1 MNSDM
6 IHSMSRPAI
15 AHIHLDHLRHNYRL
29 LKSRCGNAT
38 MMAVIK
44 ANAYGH
50 KMSLVAPALL
60 EEGCTSFAVTDAAEG
75 HELRSILGR
84 PNHIEIALL
93 SGIFD
98 EEDAE
103 LTHRHAL
110 TPVISELRQIK
121 LLQGAG
127 FQGHAWIKIDTG
139 MNRLDAEN
147 TDQILESCHQ
157 AEIKVRGLMSH
168 LACADEPGHPMNRQ
182 QTERFNKRCD
192 QIAPELPR
200 SLLNSAGL
208 IIMPEYAGDV
218 VRPGIALYGAEPVA
232 DHPIGLKPV
241 MTLTGEIM
249 QVRDIAAGVSISYGA
264 SFTAKQAMRIAVV
277 GLGYADGVPRG
288 LSNRGQVFLNGC
300 KQAIVGRV
308 CMDYTMI
315 DVTDTDAKPGD
326 TVEFWG
332 ENILAN
338 DVAKLLDTIS
348 YTLLTGVGERVRRKA
363 V

>member
-1 MNSDM
+1 
-6 IHSMSRPAI
+6 MSRPAI

-29 LKSRCGNAT
+29 LKSRCGKAA

-50 KMSLVAPALL
+50 EMFLVAQALL
-60 EEGCTSFAVTDAAEG
+60 DERCNSFAVTDAAEG

-84 PNHIEIALL
+84 SNNIEIALL

-98 EEDAE
+98 TEDAE
-103 LTHRHAL
+103 LTRQHAL
-110 TPVISELRQIK
+110 TPTISELRQIK
-121 LLQGAG
+121 LLQESE
-127 FQGHAWIKIDTG
+127 FFGHIWIKIDTG
-139 MNRLDAEN
+139 MNRLGAEN
-147 TDQILESCHQ
+147 IDQMLEASHQ
-157 AEIKVRGLMSH
+157 AGISVRGLMSH
-168 LACADEPGHPMNRQ
+168 LACADEPEHPMNRQ
-182 QTERFNKRCD
+182 QAERFNNICD
-192 QIAPELPR
+192 QVAPELPR
-200 SLLNSAGL
+200 SLLNSGGL
-208 IIMPEYAGDV
+208 ICIPEYAGDV
-218 VRPGIALYGAEPVA
+218 VRPGLALYGAEPVA
-232 DHPIGLKPV
+232 NHPIGLKPV

-249 QVRDIAAGVSISYGA
+249 QVRDIAAGISVSYGA
-264 SFTAKQAMRIAVV
+264 SFTADQAMQIAVV

-315 DVTDTDAKPGD
+315 DVTGTDAKLGD

-338 DVAKLLDTIS
+338 NVARSLDTIS
-348 YTLLTGVGERVRRKA
+348 YTLFTGVGERVRRKA